1 MDLENIRKMMK
12 KIFEKVTSDG
22 KIYMVIDDRKLME
35 KINENG
41 QASQRNAM
49 TQVYKIVD
57 VLKEYLW

>member
-57 VLKEYLW
+57 VLKEYL